1 MSRLFYGSSNVY
13 RHYRHYRIS
22 SRSGHGIDLSLVECT
37 KKAVFDA
44 HVITLGVLQPQS
56 LIVLSVLENFISDA
70 CRGLDD
76 SEVDLFANHQ
86 ITAHVETI
94 TDLLRASPTSV
105 AYVVPLLDRSVPGL
119 FRYALTKE
127 R

>member
-13 RHYRHYRIS
+13 RHY